1 MPKFH
6 DFPKTF
12 NEFTKFQDFSR
23 PGKKELNIVCKVESE
38 INYELPNV
46 VPNAQLVDKKKMSA
60 KRQQLEHHKA
70 QKKNANKS
78 E

>member
-46 VPNAQLVDKKKMSA
+46 VPNVQLVD
-60 KRQQLEHHKA
+60 
-70 QKKNANKS
+70 QKKNERQKTTIRTPQGTK
-78 E
+78 EECK